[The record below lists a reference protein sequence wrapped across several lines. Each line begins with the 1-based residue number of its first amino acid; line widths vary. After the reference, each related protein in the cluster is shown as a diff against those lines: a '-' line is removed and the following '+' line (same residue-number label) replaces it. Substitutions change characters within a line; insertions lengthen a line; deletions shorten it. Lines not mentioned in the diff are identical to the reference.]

1 MYKPNNSRRAL
12 VKKRACCHLIVVLFL
27 SLNACKREQPM
38 SERPKYPAVEEK
50 ALQGKARTN
59 LDSPQPTP
67 SQLARKAKNIAAVKE
82 LGLPFTEHLPV
93 VEDETSIK
101 PRSAKEIAE
110 RALALAIVA
119 VKGEAN
125 DQQLVQELIAR
136 YTAREL
142 FTPAELAFITNRSPT
157 QQQLTDFTW
166 QYECLHVLLWALG
179 HIEKLQPPNQIC
191 NVPAEVAI
199 IRDLGRQKL
208 SSTARPRPPS
218 EILDQADYYYRL
230 HWAAVELR
238 IHGKSSD
245 KADEG
250 IIRERHKALN
260 WLVRYMDQEWDDVT
274 TDT

>member
-1 MYKPNNSRRAL
+1 MQLQNKLLSFANL
-12 VKKRACCHLIVVLFL
+12 LILILFL
-27 SLNACKREQPM
+27 SLNACKKEQPM
-38 SERPKYPAVEEK
+38 SERPKFPRVEEK
-50 ALQGKARTN
+50 ALQGQARTN

-67 SQLARKAKNIAAVKE
+67 AQLARKAKGIAAVKE
-82 LGLPFTEHLPV
+82 LGLPFTEYLPV
-93 VEDETSIK
+93 VEDEASIK
-101 PRSAKEIAE
+101 PRSAEEIAG
-110 RALALAIVA
+110 RAIAIAIVA

-136 YTAREL
+136 FTAREL

-157 QQQLTDFTW
+157 PQQLTDFTW

-191 NVPAEVAI
+191 DVPGEVSI

-208 SSTARPRPPS
+208 SSTARPRSLS

-230 HWAAVELR
+230 HWAVIELR
-238 IHGKSSD
+238 INGKRSD
-245 KADEG
+245 KANEE
-250 IIRERHKALN
+250 IIDERHKALN
-260 WLVRYMDQEWDDVT
+260 WLIRYMGQEWDDVT